1 MKILTLNTHS
11 IMEAGYEEKLIKFV
25 EMVKEVSPDLFA
37 LQEVNQSLAMP
48 EAVDAPETGYVACK
62 PCAGDSA
69 GGASKQNVPV
79 RTDNHAYRVAK
90 LLQEAGEQ
98 YYWTWLPIKIGYGI
112 MDEGVAIFSK
122 TKIENTD
129 QFFISSS
136 RNYCNW
142 KTRKLLGIYTKEMW
156 FYSVHMGWWEDEEEP
171 FSKQWDRVVE
181 QFRNMKQTCFVMG
194 DFNSPAD
201 KQQEGYDYVIR
212 SGWLD
217 TWQLA
222 EKKDAG
228 ITVGGIIDGWRDKEN
243 VTSGPSKPGMRIDYI
258 FCNRKVSVKNSQVV
272 FNGMNYDVVS
282 DHYGVLV
289 EVETL

>member
-11 IMEAGYEEKLIKFV
+11 IMEANYEEKLIKFV
-25 EMVKEVSPDLFA
+25 EALKEISPDLFA
-37 LQEVNQSLAMP
+37 LQEVNQSQVL
-48 EAVDAPETGYVACK
+48 PETGTAPDTDYVACS
-62 PCAGDSA
+62 PCASGSMA
-69 GGASKQNVPV
+69 GGSKQNVPV

-90 LLQEAGEQ
+90 LLQEAGMQ

-112 MDEGVAIFSK
+112 MDEGMAIFSK

-142 KTRKLLGIYTKEMW
+142 KTRKLLGVHTDGMW
-156 FYSVHMGWWEDEEEP
+156 FYSVHMGWWDDEEEP
-171 FSKQWDRVVE
+171 FARQWDRVTAE
-181 QFRNMKQTCFVMG
+181 LGAISQTCFIMG

-201 KQQEGYDYVIR
+201 KQKEGYDYVCE

-217 TWQLA
+217 TWQMA
-222 EKKDAG
+222 EKKDTG
-228 ITVGGIIDGWRDKEN
+228 ITVGGVIDGWRDKSIDATGQKEI
-243 VTSGPSKPGMRIDYI
+243 GMRIDYI
-258 FCNRKVSVKNSQVV
+258 FCNQEITVKSSQVV
-272 FNGMNYDVVS
+272 FNGVNYDVVS

-289 EVETL
+289 EIEI

>member
-11 IMEAGYEEKLIKFV
+11 IMELNYEEKLIKFV

-37 LQEVNQSLAMP
+37 LQEVNQSLEMS
-48 EAVDAPETGYVACK
+48 EVLDAPESGYVVCK
-62 PCAGDSA
+62 DCRMTV
-69 GGASKQNVPV
+69 KE
-79 RTDNHAYRVAK
+79 DNHAYRAAK
-90 LLQEAGEQ
+90 LLQEAGLQ

-122 TKIENTD
+122 TRIEDTE

-142 KTRKLLGIYTKEMW
+142 KTRKLLGICTNDMW
-156 FYSVHMGWWEDEEEP
+156 FYSVHMGWWDDEEEP
-171 FSKQWDRVVE
+171 FVRQWDCIN
-181 QFRNMKQTCFVMG
+181 QKLKQKKQTCFVMG
-194 DFNSPAD
+194 DFNSPAN
-201 KQQEGYDYVIR
+201 KKGEGYDYVCQ

-217 TWQLA
+217 TWQMA
-222 EKKDAG
+222 ETKDSG
-228 ITVGGIIDGWRDKEN
+228 ITVGGVIDGWRDKAS
-243 VTSGPSKPGMRIDYI
+243 VTEQQQDPGMRIDYI
-258 FCNRKVSVKNSQVV
+258 FCNREIPVKNSEVV

-289 EVETL
+289 EVGI

>member
-11 IMEAGYEEKLIKFV
+11 IMELGYEEKLIKFV
-25 EMVKEVSPDLFA
+25 EMVKEVSPNLFA

-48 EAVDAPETGYVACK
+48 EAGDAPDTGYVACSS
-62 PCAGDSA
+62 CASGSMA
-69 GGASKQNVPV
+69 GVSKQNIPV

-90 LLQEAGEQ
+90 LLQEAGVQ

-122 TKIENTD
+122 TKIENTE

-136 RNYCNW
+136 QNYCNW
-142 KTRKLLGIYTKEMW
+142 KTRKVLGVYTNAMW
-156 FYSVHMGWWEDEEEP
+156 FYSVHMGWWDDTEEP
-171 FSKQWDRVVE
+171 FKKQWDRVVE
-181 QFRNMKQTCFVMG
+181 QLKQKKQTCFVMG

-201 KQQEGYDYVIR
+201 KKQEGYDYVCR

-217 TWQLA
+217 TWQTA

-228 ITVGGIIDGWRDKEN
+228 ITVGGVIDGWRDKEN
-243 VTSGPSKPGMRIDYI
+243 KTAEQEKPGMRIDYI
-258 FCNRKVSVKNSQVV
+258 FCNREVPVKSSYVV
-272 FNGMNYDVVS
+272 FNGDNYDVVS

-289 EVETL
+289 EIATP